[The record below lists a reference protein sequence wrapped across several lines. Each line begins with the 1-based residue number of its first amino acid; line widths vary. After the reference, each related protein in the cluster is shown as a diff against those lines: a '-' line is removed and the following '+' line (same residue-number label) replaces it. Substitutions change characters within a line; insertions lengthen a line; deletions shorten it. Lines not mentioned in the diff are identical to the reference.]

1 MKKCYLY
8 KKLNSNK
15 IQCQTC
21 AHQCVILPNKKGICG
36 IRANIDWE
44 LYLLTYGRAIAE
56 NVDPIEKKPF
66 FHFLP
71 GTRSLS
77 VATIG
82 CNFRCDNCQNWDIS
96 QMPKQMGLPAEAV
109 AKAGAALPPKKIVKR
124 AIENNCPSI
133 SYTYTE
139 PTIFLEYAL
148 DTMKLAE
155 ENGLK
160 NCWVSN
166 GFMTG
171 ETLEMI
177 APYLD
182 AINVD
187 LKFFDNKLYRE
198 HCGGRLQPILD
209 NLKVIKKLGIWLE
222 ITTLVIPTLSDSEK
236 MFKQIAEF
244 IKTELG
250 PETPWHVSRFSGY
263 LSWKLQNL
271 PDTPTEKVETAY
283 RIGKEAGLKYVY
295 SGNIPLIGS
304 ENTFCPKCGV
314 LNIERIGYHI
324 KRHDKNGKCHQ
335 CGETLNL
342 IPS

>member
-1 MKKCYLY
+1 
-8 KKLNSNK
+8 
-15 IQCQTC
+15 
-21 AHQCVILPNKKGICG
+21 
-36 IRANIDWE
+36 
-44 LYLLTYGRAIAE
+44 
-56 NVDPIEKKPF
+56 
-66 FHFLP
+66 
-71 GTRSLS
+71 
-77 VATIG
+77 
-82 CNFRCDNCQNWDIS
+82 
-96 QMPKQMGLPAEAV
+96 MPKQMGLPAEAV